1 MARLKEAEKEVA
13 ALRQS
18 QLLARAAALVDSAVD
33 AAGVRVVT
41 ADAGEVA
48 GADDLRVLALDV
60 RSRLGDSA
68 PAAVA
73 VLGVANGRPLV
84 VVATNAGARDAG
96 VRAGALVKV
105 ATAVLGGGGG
115 GKDDVAQG
123 GGTKVEAGADA
134 LSAIVSAVE
143 SRG

>member
-1 MARLKEAEKEVA
+1 LLGESSIGSGVRRVDALVGAGAYGFQAKERAIVGQISGMLNARGEELPERISSLMARLKEAEKEVA

-73 VLGVANGRPLV
+73 VLGVA
-84 VVATNAGARDAG
+84 
-96 VRAGALVKV
+96 
-105 ATAVLGGGGG
+105 
-115 GKDDVAQG
+115 
-123 GGTKVEAGADA
+123 
-134 LSAIVSAVE
+134 
-143 SRG
+143 